1 MQKGYLIFNGG
12 EAFSPR
18 SKNADHAWL
27 QLIRG
32 THRPRVVV
40 VPVAAMEKH
49 QRTAD
54 EAMRYFNYMGTF
66 AQYSLITSQE
76 SANARTEY
84 EVLNKVEVIALT
96 DGSPIDMVER
106 LKGTQT
112 EAALHEAL
120 LRKAAV
126 MATGASAMA
135 LGAVYWFAHEWLPGI
150 GLAPH
155 LAVMCHHNLIRM
167 RMEPDKLLAGLPE
180 GVTLIGI
187 DQATTLICHPDGL
200 YQVEGEGLV
209 TVYRSA
215 TLQDDYRGGRRFRL
229 EDPPSQDSTP
239 ETD

>member
-1 MQKGYLIFNGG
+1 MQKGYLVLNGG

-18 SKNADHAWL
+18 SKSADHAWL
-27 QLIRG
+27 QLVRG
-32 THRPRVVV
+32 AHRPRVVV

-49 QRTAD
+49 QRIAD
-54 EAMRYFNYMGTF
+54 ETMRYFNYMGTF
-66 AQYSLITSQE
+66 AQYSLITDQE
-76 SANARTEY
+76 SANARTGY
-84 EVLNKVEVIALT
+84 EVLNKVEVIVLT

-135 LGAVYWFAHEWLPGI
+135 LGAVYWFAHEWLPGV

-155 LAVMCHHNLIRM
+155 LAVLCHHNLMRM
-167 RMEPDKLLAGLPE
+167 RMDAEQLLATLPQ
-180 GVTLIGI
+180 GVTLLGI
-187 DQATTLICHPDGL
+187 DQATTLICHPNGE
-200 YQVEGEGLV
+200 YQVEGEGVV

-229 EDPPSQDSTP
+229 EAAPPQEDSP
-239 ETD
+239 ESA